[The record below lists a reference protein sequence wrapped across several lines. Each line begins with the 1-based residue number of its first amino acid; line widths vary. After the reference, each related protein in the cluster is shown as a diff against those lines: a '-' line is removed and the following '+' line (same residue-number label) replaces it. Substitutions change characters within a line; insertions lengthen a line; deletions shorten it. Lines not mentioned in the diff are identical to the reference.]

1 MIIQKL
7 TRTGR
12 ERGSSP
18 KEPHRRLTRDPVGR
32 TDLQSIMKTIRPAS
46 SFGSRALSLLA
57 LVGLAISSSLAAAP
71 SDLIELSNGDRYAG
85 TVLSVN
91 LTNVSVHSEIQGI
104 INLPRA
110 KVARITFGNTTA
122 FPVAANPPGPQ
133 AAAATP
139 QDLAQQLGPK
149 GADTNFVLRLQKE
162 MLSQAGPE
170 AARKYSELMRG
181 LMSGSIN
188 VNDLKKQAQQTIQ
201 EAEALKQ
208 DLGPEVS
215 ELLDGYLSILQKF
228 VEEPAEA
235 PAKR

>member
-1 MIIQKL
+1 
-7 TRTGR
+7 
-12 ERGSSP
+12 
-18 KEPHRRLTRDPVGR
+18 
-32 TDLQSIMKTIRPAS
+32 MKTIRPAS

-91 LTNVSVHSEIQGI
+91 LTNVSVHSEIPRHHQRT
-104 INLPRA
+104 RA
-110 KVARITFGNTTA
+110 KVPESPLETRPLSRSQPIRPALK
-122 FPVAANPPGPQ
+122 PPPRHLRSRPAIGPERCGYEFRS
-133 AAAATP
+133 AP
-139 QDLAQQLGPK
+139 S
-149 GADTNFVLRLQKE
+149 KE

-181 LMSGSIN
+181 LAGGSIN
-188 VNDLKKQAQQTIQ
+188 VNDLKKQAQRAIQ

-228 VEEPAEA
+228 VEEEPAEA
-235 PAKR
+235 PPNASVLSLKSVGFCGEEFGTLARRE